1 MLHSH
6 HAIRRVKLAPRLG
19 KRRPF
24 SSKHPHIPKFY
35 FPREILPPV
44 RVLGPKLWCFGV
56 AGIIYVGCATYETY
70 QEVQESKG
78 RPGPLTVKGTNLAS
92 YGSSTTGTGLLGDLT
107 GAEKALFA
115 IGALNLGIFGIAR
128 AVPRTIMTLVHVPA
142 SGRNFTMLTST
153 FGHLGALHLA
163 FNMLALFSFGYTVAE
178 SPTFTSSGSHL
189 TAFYL
194 STGLFASLGQHL
206 RAAVPRSSARFVPAL
221 GASGAIMGLI
231 GVWAMVYPDHRF
243 GIMLLPGSLPA
254 GEALMYMIAFETWGT
269 VFGFPYIKF
278 AHAAHLTGLLA
289 GAAYVHF
296 DGKKRLW
303 QPTKR
308 LAFNSMKGLNM
319 I

>member
-6 HAIRRVKLAPRLG
+6 HAIRRVKLAPHLG

-24 SSKHPHIPKFY
+24 SSKHQHIHKVY
-35 FPREILPPV
+35 FHPEIPPPI
-44 RVLGPKLWCFGV
+44 RVLGPTLWCFGV

-70 QEVQESKG
+70 QEVQESKR

-92 YGSSTTGTGLLGDLT
+92 YGRGTTGTGLLGDLT
-107 GAEKALFA
+107 GAEKALVT
-115 IGALNLGIFGIAR
+115 IGALNIGIYGAAR
-128 AVPRTIMTLVHVPA
+128 AVPRTIMTFAHIPT

-153 FGHLGALHLA
+153 FGHFGAVHLA
-163 FNMLALFSFGYTVAE
+163 LNMFALFSLGHPVAE

-194 STGLFASLGQHL
+194 STGLFATLGQHL
-206 RAAVPRSSARFVPAL
+206 RAAAPRRSIWLLPTL
-221 GASGAIMGLI
+221 GASGAIMGLF
-231 GVWAMVYPDHRF
+231 GVWATLYPDNRI
-243 GIMLLPGSLPA
+243 GVMLLPGSLTA
-254 GEALMYMIAFETWGT
+254 GEVLIFAIAFDAWGT

-278 AHAAHLTGLLA
+278 AHPAHLTGVLA

-308 LAFNSMKGLNM
+308 LAFNSMKRLSM